1 MHRYLIIIYF
11 AEARKVER
19 VEVWKGSKL
28 VHSSD
33 EEEPSHLHTD
43 SPVQVHSRILCCG
56 LILFNS
62 DPGAAFY

>member
-1 MHRYLIIIYF
+1 M
-11 AEARKVER
+11 ER

-56 LILFNS
+56 PILFNS
-62 DPGAAFY
+62 YPGSAFY